1 MMNDNVMT
9 NVILKTAVRVI
20 VPTSLVFAFYLYFK
34 GHQTPGGGFVAGLV
48 AGVAIIIHRMA
59 CGKTSMYRLLPC
71 PERTLIAI
79 GLTLAVLTGIGAL
92 VQGLPFLTS
101 NFGYIELPGSTAE
114 NPEYFEWASVMVFD
128 FGVMLVV
135 SGVVVG
141 MISALSEE
149 LKI

>member
-1 MMNDNVMT
+1 MINNNVMT
-9 NVILKTAVRVI
+9 NAVLQTAVRVI
-20 VPTSLVFAFYLYFK
+20 VPTSLVFAFYIYFK

-48 AGVAIIIHRMA
+48 AGVSIIIHRMA
-59 CGKTSMYRLLPC
+59 CGKASMYRLLPC
-71 PERTLIAI
+71 TERTLIAI
-79 GLTLAVLTGIGAL
+79 GLTLALITGLGAFF
-92 VQGLPFLTS
+92 QGLPFLTS
-101 NFGYIELPGSTAE
+101 NFGYIELPGSTTE
-114 NPEYFEWASVMVFD
+114 NPEYFEWASVMLFD